1 MVCTMNRAMH
11 RRRPDQLRRIGD
23 EIETALIFSK
33 RLAFQVFDAAIYY
46 VGLWSL
52 VKWLFR

>member
-1 MVCTMNRAMH
+1 MNRAEH
-11 RRRPDQLRRIGD
+11 HRRPDQLKRIGD
-23 EIETALIFSK
+23 EIDAVLVFSK

-52 VKWLFR
+52 VKWLLR